1 MEASYEQASHSRV
14 TFADGSTRLLSEL
27 WHDQPLILVFLRHLG

>member
-1 MEASYEQASHSRV
+1 MSASIDQAIDSRV
-14 TFADGSTRLLSEL
+14 IFADGTEQLLSQL